1 MKSAEKVLALV
12 SIQWDANS
20 MAYVMAWG
28 EKIYLKDFKANF

>member
-1 MKSAEKVLALV
+1 MKSAEKVLV